1 MPLCSVTPLAL
12 HPQSTGHTVTSC
24 APQGPQP
31 MWAFVLERWPLT
43 QSLPYPS
50 GTFPL
55 GSPREWGL
63 PPNGELCQR
72 PWPAGKGSPVS
83 WLAGSESSRLQ
94 REEGTAPT
102 VPQPLSIG
110 ALCPGSRSGPQHPS
124 KDSWRA
130 DPSPTPF
137 PRTTPPHLSTQR
149 PTPVTEDAQALW
161 SLHGRCGPGVQG
173 CKDEAAPRLASPGLE
188 DRPLAL
194 LLVRCRPLPRSP

>member
-1 MPLCSVTPLAL
+1 MFCDPLSTAPTEHWPYSPFLCSSRSPANVGLCPGEVAPNTEPSLPLWHL
-12 HPQSTGHTVTSC
+12 RSRQ
-24 APQGPQP
+24 PQGVGLTPKRGALPAAMASRKGQP
-31 MWAFVLERWPLT
+31 I
-43 QSLPYPS
+43 
-50 GTFPL
+50 
-55 GSPREWGL
+55 
-63 PPNGELCQR
+63 
-72 PWPAGKGSPVS
+72 S

-149 PTPVTEDAQALW
+149 PTPVTEEAQALW

-173 CKDEAAPRLASPGLE
+173 GKDEAAPRLASPGLE